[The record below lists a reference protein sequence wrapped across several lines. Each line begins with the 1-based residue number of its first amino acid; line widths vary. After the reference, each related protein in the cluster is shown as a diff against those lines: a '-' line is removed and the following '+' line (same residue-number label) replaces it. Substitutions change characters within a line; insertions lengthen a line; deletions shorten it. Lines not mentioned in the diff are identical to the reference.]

1 MESIL
6 IDPDSVHDEL
16 IDPDTAN
23 KMNMPFDVPGI
34 RAEMERMLS
43 IPKCRDFVKRLLA
56 EVSSKAAPFNKL
68 VAGGDVL
75 KVFDMIMAQEM
86 DLPKLVRACD
96 FDNGADKTLN
106 LNLAIGSLSGKNAR
120 IQIGSCRPGTAVT
133 REELKAAYLKSDARM
148 CLHETIHH
156 CGDHVYTDEEF
167 ARAVL
172 LMNVSS
178 DKFPVPN
185 TPKEDMRTR
194 YSQYWDAVLKKSYK

>member
-6 IDPDSVHDEL
+6 IDPDSVHDEF

-56 EVSSKAAPFNKL
+56 EVSKAAPVNKL

-86 DLPKLVRACD
+86 ELPKLVRACD

-106 LNLAIGSLSGKNAR
+106 LNLAIGSIAGKDAR
-120 IQIGSCRPGTAVT
+120 IQVGSCRPGKSVT

-156 CGDHVYTDEEF
+156 CGEHVYTDEQL
-167 ARAVL
+167 ARTVF
-172 LMNVSS
+172 LMNASS
-178 DKFPVPN
+178 DALPVPTKPN
-185 TPKEDMRTR
+185 QDMRTA